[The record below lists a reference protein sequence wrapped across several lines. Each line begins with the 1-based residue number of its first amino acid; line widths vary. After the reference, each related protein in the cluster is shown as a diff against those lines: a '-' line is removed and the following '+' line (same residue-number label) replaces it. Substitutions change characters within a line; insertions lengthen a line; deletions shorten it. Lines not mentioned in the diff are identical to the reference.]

1 MATTVMCLFRE
12 PLPAG
17 EVYVPT
23 AGVTEVRVEDDRR
36 VAEITIK
43 KPETSWAAKT
53 KETVGSWFRADAK
66 LGNLKLVL
74 PAGEFSSRR
83 HTGLGPHSSARNS
96 LTDRTQRCAVNITRV
111 YAVAVVTEISSTPHV
126 SGDTFDCANKV
137 SKILCP
143 TPAPP
148 PAPIISHRCG
158 EREHFD

>member
-1 MATTVMCLFRE
+1 MCLFRE

-43 KPETSWAAKT
+43 KPEQSLADHVAGKVMAFGRRF
-53 KETVGSWFRADAK
+53 VGADAK
-66 LGNLKLVL
+66 LGNFELVL

-83 HTGLGPHSSARNS
+83 HTGLGPHSIARNAR
-96 LTDRTQRCAVNITRV
+96 TDRIQRCAVNITRV

-126 SGDTFDCANKV
+126 SGDTSDCANKSEQNPV
-137 SKILCP
+137 PHSC
-143 TPAPP
+143 PP

-158 EREHFD
+158 EQKHFD